1 MADERL
7 YESAAV
13 WDQQLQVGQRNLI
26 RAICDHWPEGAGT
39 ALDVGCGDGKITH
52 ALAERTSA
60 AFHGFDGSREALS
73 RLRLPSTHG
82 DVSALPFDDK
92 AFDVVLTTDVFEHL
106 PDQVEQAAWQELFR
120 VARDWVF
127 LAVPFREEL
136 LDATTVCT
144 SCGERYHVNW
154 HQRSYDFARIADRV
168 PPGWSVARTVI
179 SGERWSP
186 MLPPET
192 RYRRLEMNE
201 WSGWTEAVC
210 PACGA
215 DGSAPGATA
224 ALPADVARALG
235 RYVYEVAS
243 ERPFV
248 RSHSE
253 ILVIFC
259 RTGLDLKTTGVEAP
273 ATERISAASWIPCL
287 GFAENLDPYPQV
299 ARMVSAVGGGFVAQF
314 PVYPGSLPRL
324 SFAGCRSETVAIV
337 VEDGSGLLFS
347 GEVALSAGSSTQV
360 TLPRDVRPGYYGL
373 LVRIRSADP
382 FEAITL
388 EGAAPSVLYMFPA
401 EGRTSYYTVPDTTV
415 HVQATCPSWIDCNA
429 MVSSSMD
436 AGRVE
441 TSALR
446 ALLKAERDID
456 DRDKLERELNEQ
468 KQQLA
473 VCRNELS
480 RAVTKCS
487 ELAEHCAQQ
496 ESLSSVLA
504 QDKNEVMLQLAQ
516 LRNEHADLQ
525 SSFDHLHVEAE
536 KLKERTEVRLGNC
549 IRRGLRAHK
558 KSRGA

>member
-1 MADERL
+1 MADEKL

-52 ALAERTSA
+52 ALADRTA
-60 AFHGFDGSREALS
+60 ASFHGFDGSREALS

-168 PPGWSVARTVI
+168 PAGWSVARTVI

-215 DGSAPGATA
+215 DGSAPGEPAV
-224 ALPADVARALG
+224 LRADVARALG

-243 ERPFV
+243 ERQFV

-259 RTGLDLKTTGVEAP
+259 RTGLDLKTKRVEAP
-273 ATERISAASWIPCL
+273 ATERLSAANWIPCL

-299 ARMVSAVGGGFVAQF
+299 ARMVSAVDGGFVAQF

-324 SFAGCRSETVAIV
+324 SFVGCRSETVAIV
-337 VEDGSGLLFS
+337 VEDGNGLLFS
-347 GEVALSAGSSTQV
+347 GEVALSAGSPTQV

-388 EGAAPSVLYMFPA
+388 EGAAPSVLYMFPV
-401 EGRTSYYTVPDTTV
+401 EGRTSYYAVPDTTV
-415 HVQATCPSWIDCNA
+415 HVQATYPLWIDCDSV
-429 MVSSSMD
+429 VSSLLE
-436 AGRVE
+436 GTQVE
-441 TSALR
+441 MSAIR
-446 ALLKAERDID
+446 ALIKAEKEIN
-456 DRDKLERELNEQ
+456 DREELEKELNEHRQRNAAQTQQLDLVLVKCNELAEQLAQQ
-468 KQQLA
+468 KLFADVLTRDKDSVTQQLA
-473 VCRNELS
+473 
-480 RAVTKCS
+480 
-487 ELAEHCAQQ
+487 Q
-496 ESLSSVLA
+496 
-504 QDKNEVMLQLAQ
+504 
-516 LRNEHADLQ
+516 
-525 SSFDHLHVEAE
+525 
-536 KLKERTEVRLGNC
+536 LKERTEVRFGEC
-549 IRRGLRAHK
+549 IRNTLRAHRESK
-558 KSRGA
+558 GA